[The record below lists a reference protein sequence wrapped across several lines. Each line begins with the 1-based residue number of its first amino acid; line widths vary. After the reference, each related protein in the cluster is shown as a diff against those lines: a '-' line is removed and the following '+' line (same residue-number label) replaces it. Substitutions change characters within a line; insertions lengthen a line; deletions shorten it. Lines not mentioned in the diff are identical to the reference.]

1 MDKNQPNP
9 RPMAGIRITNR
20 EIYDATI
27 DIKDRV
33 GKLENR
39 LNTALNQQEQ
49 MQEDVRRLELRFYGL
64 LAGIIT
70 AIGGT
75 IMALLNSGITG

>member
-1 MDKNQPNP
+1 MTEPKQRLP
-9 RPMAGIRITNR
+9 GIRITNR
-20 EIYDATI
+20 EIYDATM
-27 DIKDRV
+27 DVKDRV

-39 LNTALNQQEQ
+39 LNTALNRTETI
-49 MQEDVRRLELRFYGL
+49 QEDVRRLELRFYGL

-75 IMALLNSGITG
+75 IMALLNSGIGG